1 MFLSVALKKPNGTS
15 YRSMNVYDEK
25 NNDEEWKCGDD
36 INEWIGS
43 VIRSINNIKNNRQRN
58 LICYNDE
65 EPGESKSTSKGHA
78 KGVILWDTNRI
89 GWLIHSVPKYPQMTN
104 DNTFHPIEPPQLIYG
119 QSFLYMEID
128 YTQSA
133 FKTILDHL
141 SLMEVHIYHQTDPSH
156 TLQLARV
163 KEKVPVTYHFRT
175 NVVHVA
181 KSSIW
186 GKDLYEDY
194 LYEYMNSIV
203 LCETWGKPAAPST
216 NKVKNVRNVRWTDDD
231 HYQTT
236 QDHSKY
242 AVSMDR
248 ERPWVLF
255 GDLNHMDSQAKRG
268 GGGMLI
274 CHPVLWRA
282 MNELLVDYTEFIPN
296 PNHENQPDKKWWNCF
311 GWKCLEN

>member
-25 NNDEEWKCGDD
+25 QNEDDWQYGDNIND
-36 INEWIGS
+36 WIGR
-43 VIRSINNIKNNRQRN
+43 VIHKRDNM
-58 LICYNDE
+58 ICYNDE

-78 KGVILWDTNRI
+78 KGVVLWDAGRI
-89 GWLIHSVPKYPQMTN
+89 GWLIHSVPKYPNITN
-104 DNTFHPIEPPQLIYG
+104 ENTFLPIEPPQLIYG

-128 YTQSA
+128 YTQTI
-133 FKTILDHL
+133 FTTILEHL
-141 SLMEVHIYHQTDPSH
+141 SLMEVHLYHQTELTTIQMKH
-156 TLQLARV
+156 T
-163 KEKVPVTYHFRT
+163 KEKDKIPMSYHFRE

-181 KSSIW
+181 KSSAW

-194 LYEYMNSIV
+194 LCDYMNSVV
-203 LCETWGKPAAPST
+203 LCETWGKPLSPST
-216 NKVKNVRNVRWTDDD
+216 NKVKNVRNLKWSDDE

-242 AVSMDR
+242 AVSMDS

-255 GDLNHMDSQAKRG
+255 GDLNHMESQAKRG

-274 CHPVLWRA
+274 SHPVLWKA
-282 MNELLVDYTEFIPN
+282 MNRLLLDYTEIIPN
-296 PNHENQPDKKWWNCF
+296 PNQNVKKWWECF
-311 GWKCLEN
+311 GWKCFN